1 MSYSSENIMHYAMLI
16 RLVMLMAISGFGIAV
31 MILVPIVR
39 LWLAHLTSSTSSRSP
54 QGAGWFSG
62 RQAH

>member
-1 MSYSSENIMHYAMLI
+1 MSYSSEQIMHYAMLI

-39 LWLAHLTSSTSSRSP
+39 LWLAHLTSTGPRSP
-54 QGAGWFSG
+54 HGAGWFSG